1 MTNYKR
7 MLHAAK
13 ERKEYVKTRMDK
25 AYNEDDMPKFKKWD
39 NQRIRLNDFI
49 AYCKGAIRF
58 KWNSGVYSR

>member
-25 AYNEDDMPKFKKWD
+25 AYDEDDMPKFKKWD

-58 KWNSGVYSR
+58 EWNSGVYSR